1 MKIASFRLARRSA
14 LALAFLAL
22 AAVLPVALAAAPA
35 PRPLSTNLPLAPRA
49 ADTTAAGRLITPHG
63 LARQLE
69 ASPATR
75 PLLFHVG
82 FESLYRGGHIP
93 GSRYVGP
100 ANKPEGVAA
109 LRAALHGVPT
119 KQAIVLY
126 CGCCP
131 WHHCPNV
138 RPAYRVAREMGF
150 QNVKVLYVTE
160 NLQTDWIDRGL
171 PITRG
176 ER

>member
-1 MKIASFRLARRSA
+1 MKIAILHAARRCTPALLLLAA
-14 LALAFLAL
+14 LAPSVL
-22 AAVLPVALAAAPA
+22 AARTAAK
-35 PRPLSTNLPLAPRA
+35 PLSTNLPLAPRA
-49 ADTTAAGRLITPHG
+49 ADTLASGRLIQPHT
-63 LARQLE
+63 LARQI
-69 ASPATR
+69 AGPAATR
-75 PLLFHVG
+75 PMLLHVG

-93 GSRYVGP
+93 GSRYAGP
-100 ANKPEGVAA
+100 GGKPEGLAA
-109 LRAALHGVPT
+109 LRAALRGVP
-119 KQAIVLY
+119 QSRPIVLY

-138 RPAYRVAREMGF
+138 RPAYRVAREMGY

-160 NLQTDWIDRGL
+160 NLQTDWIDQGL